1 MHANTVSER
10 EREKWRNF
18 NGKSCACTRFD
29 CEQCQKIYDLYDRT
43 AANGRSHLIISAFK
57 SVEKFFVDRLRA

>member
-1 MHANTVSER
+1 MANRVLTFGSIANNV
-10 EREKWRNF
+10 K
-18 NGKSCACTRFD
+18 
-29 CEQCQKIYDLYDRT
+29 KIYDLYDRT

>member
-1 MHANTVSER
+1 MHAYAVSER
-10 EREKWRNF
+10 EREGEISMANRVLTFGSIANNVK
-18 NGKSCACTRFD
+18 
-29 CEQCQKIYDLYDRT
+29 KIYDLYDRT